1 MPTASLSSCVLTW
14 PDLATVRSAVLE
26 SARNLS
32 RDFPEV
38 LAVGI
43 FGSGARGSYGPG
55 SDVDVVIVLKRSNAP
70 AFKRSLRY
78 ASALDAVPV
87 GVDLVVYT
95 MREVEHGA
103 LSWLD
108 VVDWVWPTR

>member
-14 PDLATVRSAVLE
+14 PDLATVRSAVCE
-26 SARNLS
+26 SAKRLS

-43 FGSGARGSYGPG
+43 FGSGARGTYGPG
-55 SDVDVVIVLKRSNAP
+55 SDVDVVIVLERSNAP
-70 AFKRSLRY
+70 ALKRSLRY

-95 MREVEHGA
+95 MREVERGA

-108 VVDWVWPTR
+108 VVDWVCPTR